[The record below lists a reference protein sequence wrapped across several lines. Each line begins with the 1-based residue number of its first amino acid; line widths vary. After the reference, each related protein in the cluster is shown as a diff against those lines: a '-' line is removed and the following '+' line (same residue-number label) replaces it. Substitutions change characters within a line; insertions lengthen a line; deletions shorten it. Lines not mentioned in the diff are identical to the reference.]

1 MRIVHTVIFSFNYAE
16 MCMFYLLSIV
26 LIYLQV
32 FTMQG
37 SVMPSLLVLHVNVI
51 TNAHTKFVNCG
62 QVPEADQVLH
72 WHL

>member
-1 MRIVHTVIFSFNYAE
+1 
-16 MCMFYLLSIV
+16 MFYLLSIVV

-37 SVMPSLLVLHVNVI
+37 SVMPSLLMLHVNVI
-51 TNAHTKFVNCG
+51 TNAHTKLVNSG
-62 QVPEADQVLH
+62 QVLEADQVLH

>member
-1 MRIVHTVIFSFNYAE
+1 

-51 TNAHTKFVNCG
+51 KDRNV
-62 QVPEADQVLH
+62 VDPVL
-72 WHL
+72 